1 MKRLVDL
8 RRFTHGELRGEQR
21 VEAAAK
27 AMERNLPLGR
37 ERDALTSR
45 VHAGI
50 RARRTG
56 DADLVLDDLRE
67 RLLEVLLHGRAVQLA
82 LPAVETGAVVL
93 DDQTDEPHALCVSE
107 VRGDAERAGVLTV
120 ARAVVEQERGVV
132 AEGQPQRRGDP
143 IAQLVVERRAER
155 ISEVEPR
162 AAGELEVRREV
173 ARDRTEHG
181 ALGGDAARP
190 PQRRLTAECGT
201 PAELENEKGGL
212 QEQAIAV

>member
-8 RRFTHGELRGEQR
+8 GRFTHRDLLGEQR

-27 AMERNLPLGR
+27 AMERNLPRGR
-37 ERDALTSR
+37 ERDDLTAR

-67 RLLEVLLHGRAVQLA
+67 CLLEVLLHGRAVQLA

-132 AEGQPQRRGDP
+132 VEDQPQRRGDP
-143 IAQLVVERRAER
+143 IAQLEVERRAEC
-155 ISEVEPR
+155 ISEVESR

-181 ALGGDAARP
+181 ALGGEAT
-190 PQRRLTAECGT
+190 LWLSLGITAECRT
-201 PAELENEKGGL
+201 PA
-212 QEQAIAV
+212 